1 MVSQVYVSQ
10 IIRSMEATN
19 MKADKSPLKYV
30 IYWIC
35 TTVEK
40 KAEEMA
46 ERKMNSVTYMYYIN
60 IKRNIK
66 ISLST
71 GFQTFRE

>member
-1 MVSQVYVSQ
+1 MYVSQ

-19 MKADKSPLKYV
+19 MKADESPLKYV
-30 IYWIC
+30 IYCIC

-46 ERKMNSVTYMYYIN
+46 ERKMNSVTYYIN

-66 ISLST
+66 IPLST
-71 GFQTFRE
+71 DFQTFRE